1 MRKTIS
7 IIILIVGLA
16 LIITGVIVRIP
27 GDNLTTYSYL
37 DGIDNYSSIKEYV
50 GGDAYNYII
59 GAALVGGKIAGT
71 IAMKAIFISCGC
83 IIVCIGLTLIG
94 KIATISPKDY
104 NESNNKNTYEKNT
117 DNNASTH
124 ECDENARLTDIYN
137 RAVFAMHGAKTE
149 SEYRA
154 VAETFKMVSGFK
166 NADPL
171 AEQCIKKAE
180 VCRKDDIYASA
191 LSQMNKNVSSGY
203 EAAINAFR
211 TISDWKDADEQI
223 YACQQKIE
231 EIKAKEETARIERE
245 RKSEQ
250 RRIAAKN
257 IKKIAAIVTPI
268 VVVCV
273 AFVIVLITVIIPNN
287 KYNAAVDLYNAGKYE
302 EAITAF
308 SSLNGYKDSE
318 SQITNCETSIKDKK
332 YNYAVDLY
340 NAGKYEEAI
349 TAFSSLNGYKDS
361 AIKAYEI
368 YESDSFK
375 DKVEKD
381 KVEKLKTAKVGD
393 CIIFGSYEQDN
404 NTLNGNEDIEW
415 IVLAKED
422 DKLLVI
428 STYALDCQPYNT
440 SYTDVTW
447 ETCSL
452 RKWLND
458 TFINSA
464 FNSIEQGVIYST
476 NVAAHKNPSYTT
488 SPGNNTIDQMFLLSI
503 TEAEQYLETS
513 KKRQCKGTAYCYAQ
527 GARTVKGWQNP
538 IHGNCLWW
546 LRSSGVNSGDAV
558 YVYFNGN
565 VRNDGDKV
573 NSAVVGIRPA
583 MWINLG
589 S

>member
-308 SSLNGYKDSE
+308 SSLNGYKDS
-318 SQITNCETSIKDKK
+318 
-332 YNYAVDLY
+332 
-340 NAGKYEEAI
+340 
-349 TAFSSLNGYKDS
+349 

>member
-1 MRKTIS
+1 MR
-7 IIILIVGLA
+7 
-16 LIITGVIVRIP
+16 
-27 GDNLTTYSYL
+27 
-37 DGIDNYSSIKEYV
+37 
-50 GGDAYNYII
+50 
-59 GAALVGGKIAGT
+59 
-71 IAMKAIFISCGC
+71 
-83 IIVCIGLTLIG
+83 
-94 KIATISPKDY
+94 
-104 NESNNKNTYEKNT
+104 
-117 DNNASTH
+117 
-124 ECDENARLTDIYN
+124 
-137 RAVFAMHGAKTE
+137 
-149 SEYRA
+149 
-154 VAETFKMVSGFK
+154 FK

-250 RRIAAKN
+250 RRIAAKK

-273 AFVIVLITVIIPNN
+273 VFVIVLITVFIPNN
-287 KYNAAVDLYNAGKYE
+287 KYNA
-302 EAITAF
+302 
-308 SSLNGYKDSE
+308 
-318 SQITNCETSIKDKK
+318 
-332 YNYAVDLY
+332 AVDLY

-422 DKLLVI
+422 DKLLVM

-527 GARTVKGWQNP
+527 GARTVKGQQNP

-583 MWINLG
+583 MWINLE